1 MTSTNTDESV
11 SGAGERADRGLRKDL
26 GFWSLLAA
34 GLGSVIGSG
43 WLFSSLYAAQDA
55 GPAAML
61 AWVIGGGLML
71 LVALVF
77 AELGM
82 TKPES
87 GGLVRYPMYS
97 HGGLAAGIVG
107 WAMWISYVGNPPTE
121 AAGVVQYAA
130 AYLPGVYDGEQLTVP
145 GIGIAVVLMAAFVA
159 LNWFGVKLFARS
171 NTTVTA
177 IKIIIPTATV
187 VLLVAS
193 GFDSSNLTDHG
204 GFAPYGWSAAL
215 GSIATAGM
223 VFAYTGFRN
232 VVELSGEARDPRR
245 TIPRALVATIVV
257 TIVLYLALQMAFLG
271 AVPAGAL
278 GGGWH
283 GVNFDSPFA
292 DLAMVLGLSWLS
304 WTLIA
309 DSMLSPSGAGI
320 VYTAANSRNVFGLA
334 KNGFF
339 PTSLTAL
346 NRRGVP
352 ARALTLNFVVGLAY
366 LLPLPSWHSII
377 SVTGSIAA
385 FTFQIGS
392 VSLVAFRAS
401 GLTRPD
407 TRLRGMA
414 VIAPAAFVVSSLVVF
429 WVSFPKLGIAMGLT
443 ALGIL
448 WYAVVWARSGRRVS
462 ELVGGAWLVV
472 YLAGMTLLSALGSF
486 DGAGLIGAPWDSV
499 VVAVFSLAV
508 YVWGARSGVAYMT
521 ARPAMVAQLRREAD
535 EDRGDTPLDDA
546 APGGASPDAGRGTAG
561 S

>member
-1 MTSTNTDESV
+1 MTGTRGTT
-11 SGAGERADRGLRKDL
+11 RADTGLRKDL

-61 AWVIGGGLML
+61 AWVIGGALML
-71 LVALVF
+71 CVALVF

-82 TKPES
+82 AKPES

-107 WAMWISYVGNPPTE
+107 WANWVSYVGNPPTE

-130 AYLPGVYDGEQLTVP
+130 AYLPGVYEGEQLTGAGVAL
-145 GIGIAVVLMAAFVA
+145 AVVLMAGFVA
-159 LNWFGVKLFARS
+159 LNWFGVRLFARS
-171 NTTVTA
+171 NTIITA
-177 IKIIIPTATV
+177 IKILIPVTTV

-204 GFAPYGWSAAL
+204 GFAPYGWSGAL

-245 TIPRALVATIVV
+245 TVPRALITTILV
-257 TIVLYLALQMAFLG
+257 TIVLYLGLQLAFLG
-271 AVPAGAL
+271 AVPAPAL
-278 GGGWH
+278 LGGWH

-292 DLAMVLGLSWLS
+292 DLAMVLGLTWLS

-309 DSMLSPSGAGI
+309 DSMISPSGSGI
-320 VYTAANSRNVFGLA
+320 VFTAANARNVFGLA

-339 PTSLTAL
+339 PSALTAL
-346 NRRGVP
+346 NARGVP
-352 ARALTLNFVVGLAY
+352 ARALALNFVVGLAY

-392 VSLVAFRAS
+392 VSLIAFRRS
-401 GLTRPD
+401 GLTRRD
-407 TRLRGMA
+407 TRLRGMT
-414 VIAPAAFVVSSLVVF
+414 VVAPVAFVVSSLIIF
-429 WVSFPKLGIAMGLT
+429 WVAWPKLRIAMAITVIGVLV
-443 ALGIL
+443 
-448 WYAVVWARSGRRVS
+448 YVVVWLRSGRPAGQ
-462 ELVGGAWLVV
+462 LAGGWWLVV
-472 YLAGMTLLSALGSF
+472 YLAGITLLSALGSF
-486 DGAGLIGAPWDSV
+486 DGAGLIPAPWDSV
-499 VVAVFSLAV
+499 VVAVFALAI
-508 YVWGARSGVAYMT
+508 YAWGVRSGVAHML
-521 ARPAMVAQLRREAD
+521 ARPEMVRDLRAEAD
-535 EDRGDTPLDDA
+535 ADRGDAPEVTA
-546 APGGASPDAGRGTAG
+546 AR
-561 S
+561 